1 MLCCN
6 IELATAL
13 GSSDAS
19 GGGRA
24 HRRNGEIKVT
34 ISSIATRQ
42 NEPHVLELQWARRV
56 LYGSVKRFQG
66 LLVALTI
73 LMPVLS
79 AIIAEYWPARKAW
92 VALAALVIGCLDAA
106 FLDRWIKKR
115 MKEGARLQEEFDCYA
130 FNLPWN
136 RFLAGAK
143 VDHEDVARLTKTRVS
158 DEVEASFLDWY
169 APSVAEIPLHA
180 GRVACQRSNLWFDL
194 RLRSSYITFICFSL
208 GILVVAAL
216 ALAIWQDR
224 QFASVILTGAVPL
237 TPFVLWAL
245 RERNRQSDAV
255 ALVERLKAQA
265 EKLWDEI
272 IGGASEESL
281 AELSRELQ
289 DAIFSHRASSP
300 LIFDWFYTASRTQL
314 ESDMVQGAEY
324 WVKNF
329 KAAKR
334 VEA

>member
-1 MLCCN
+1 M
-6 IELATAL
+6 
-13 GSSDAS
+13 
-19 GGGRA
+19 
-24 HRRNGEIKVT
+24 
-34 ISSIATRQ
+34 SSIATRQ
-42 NEPHVLELQWARRV
+42 NDPHLLKLQRARRV
-56 LYGSVKRFQG
+56 LYGRVKRFQG
-66 LLVALTI
+66 WLVALTI

-79 AIIAEYWPARKAW
+79 AIVAEYWPARKAW
-92 VALAALVIGCLDAA
+92 IALAALVIGCLDAA

-115 MKEGARLQEEFDCYA
+115 MKEGARLQEEFDCHA
-130 FNLPWN
+130 LDLKWN
-136 RFLAGAK
+136 KFLAGAK
-143 VDHEDVARLTKTRVS
+143 LDHEDVARLAKKRVD
-158 DEVEASFLDWY
+158 DEVAASFVDWY

-216 ALAIWQDR
+216 SLAILQNQ

-237 TPFVLWAL
+237 TPFVLWTL

-265 EKLWDEI
+265 EKLWEELL
-272 IGGASEESL
+272 GGGSEETL

-300 LIFDWFYTASRTQL
+300 LIFDWFYTASRMKL
-314 ESDMVQGAEY
+314 ESEMVQGADY
-324 WVKNF
+324 WVKKF
-329 KAAKR
+329 KAATQ